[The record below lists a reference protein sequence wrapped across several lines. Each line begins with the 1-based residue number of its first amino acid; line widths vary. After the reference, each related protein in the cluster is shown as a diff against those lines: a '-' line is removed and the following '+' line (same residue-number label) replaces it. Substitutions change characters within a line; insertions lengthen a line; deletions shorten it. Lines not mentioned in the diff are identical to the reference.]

1 MPAACPLI
9 CCRLV
14 SEVSFYGLIW
24 RILPGPMALKVF
36 EVLILVVAVVA
47 VLFTWV
53 FPLIAP
59 YMPFNENTV
68 GQ

>member
-1 MPAACPLI
+1 
-9 CCRLV
+9 V
-14 SEVSFYGLIW
+14 SIYGLIW
-24 RILPGPMALKVF
+24 RILPGSTALKVI
-36 EVLILVVAVVA
+36 EALILVLAVVA

-68 GQ
+68 GQLR

>member
-1 MPAACPLI
+1 M
-9 CCRLV
+9 
-14 SEVSFYGLIW
+14 SFYGLIW